1 MILTASNK
9 TSVLEKDGQVLV
21 ELVRQLLERYP
32 DEFLQIP
39 FVRSALATIK
49 IDALD
54 KETLKMGDVADP
66 AALVEN
72 ALAHNLNGMVGK
84 VSLFRPAVLV
94 MPLRSLE
101 RVSENMKVLRVLS
114 VGPRTEAEIY
124 ALIACGFEPSNIRGL
139 DLFSYSDFVD
149 AGDMHAMPYE
159 DDSFDIVILGWVLA
173 YSNDQK
179 KAAAE
184 VLRVLRPGGLVAVGY
199 EYTPLTSEE
208 LRQKGSDVADAP
220 KLKTTD
226 EILDLFAP
234 QVEDV
239 YFRHDIHATR
249 KKSPGSLLT
258 IFSTL
263 GIPEA

>member
-84 VSLFRPAVLV
+84 VSLL
-94 MPLRSLE
+94 SL
-101 RVSENMKVLRVLS
+101 
-114 VGPRTEAEIY
+114 
-124 ALIACGFEPSNIRGL
+124 
-139 DLFSYSDFVD
+139 
-149 AGDMHAMPYE
+149 
-159 DDSFDIVILGWVLA
+159 
-173 YSNDQK
+173 
-179 KAAAE
+179 
-184 VLRVLRPGGLVAVGY
+184 
-199 EYTPLTSEE
+199 
-208 LRQKGSDVADAP
+208 
-220 KLKTTD
+220 
-226 EILDLFAP
+226 
-234 QVEDV
+234 
-239 YFRHDIHATR
+239 IH
-249 KKSPGSLLT
+249 
-258 IFSTL
+258 I
-263 GIPEA
+263 